1 MGTKNDTPMNNNSSK
16 KPSHSENLK
25 KLMELLH
32 KYLPNNFPEVTIIS
46 DEKNI
51 FNAKSE
57 DGMLIVKLDRN
68 GKIISKFDPRFISEF
83 SFGINVLMHFLR
95 QYNGAVTTEF
105 EIAGLPWTFNL
116 RAFVKLYA
124 PLLYKTQMKKILI
137 AMNAKEGTY
146 KKYLKDFRKSFKDA
160 ECDRFKKKFFK
171 LVKDNN
177 HQAVWDCD
185 DIFLQKLGGT
195 ENQLLEWKKEKILG
209 RKIMLDDSWSPM
221 KLVYKDNE
229 E

>member
-1 MGTKNDTPMNNNSSK
+1 MGTKNDIPMNNNSSK
-16 KPSHSENLK
+16 KPSRSENLK
-25 KLMELLH
+25 KLMGLLH

-57 DGMLIVKLDRN
+57 DGILIVKLDRKGN
-68 GKIISKFDPRFISEF
+68 IIGKFDPKFISEF

-95 QYNGAVTTEF
+95 QYNGTVTTEF

-116 RAFVKLYA
+116 KAFVKRYA
-124 PLLYKTQMKKILI
+124 PLLYKRQMKKILI

-160 ECDRFKKKFFK
+160 ECFRSMKKFFK
-171 LVKDNN
+171 LVKENN
-177 HQAVWDCD
+177 LQAVWDCD
-185 DIFLQKLGGT
+185 DIFLQKLGCT
-195 ENQLLEWKKEKILG
+195 ENQLLEWNREKILG
-209 RKIMLDDSWSPM
+209 RKIMLDDSRSPM